1 MTFGEQFKKWRLDA
15 GLTQGDLAPI
25 MNVSIQMISDIE
37 HSRRNIRHSQLL
49 RLSASG
55 KLKNCDFFVLR
66 AAALKE
72 SKERWMNK

>member
-1 MTFGEQFKKWRLDA
+1 MTFGQQFRKWRLDA

-49 RLSASG
+49 RLAADG
-55 KLKNCDFFVLR
+55 KLKKSDYHVLR
-66 AAALKE
+66 AAAQKE